1 MVLSWL
7 RSRPAQT
14 RRRATFRPML
24 ETLGERINPTSPHF
38 ISATSS
44 VDGSGALVVKFKEAG
59 LGDNQLINYEL
70 TGNVNATFQFQNN
83 GGNIVQGTPF
93 FAVDV
98 TLATG
103 QFKSVK
109 NGNIT
114 ATLTSEAPSPNPADL
129 KTINGNGW
137 KQILTVSY
145 TNLVLTDTTNNLTI
159 NPPNA
164 SATIIT
170 PVPK

>member
-1 MVLSWL
+1 APISWLERITLCSEYRALECSCAVPVRFGLRRAGQCLDAQAVPGSRIMFLSWL

-24 ETLGERINPTSPHF
+24 EALGERINPTSPHF

-103 QFKSVK
+103 TFNS
-109 NGNIT
+109 G
-114 ATLTSEAPSPNPADL
+114 
-129 KTINGNGW
+129 
-137 KQILTVSY
+137 
-145 TNLVLTDTTNNLTI
+145 
-159 NPPNA
+159 
-164 SATIIT
+164 
-170 PVPK
+170 